1 MQDCIT
7 ALELELT
14 TMKTCH
20 EKLNV
25 DTGAG
30 VERVYSLFVE
40 TYRDLNAKIAPSIGP
55 AMTWAPTSSLDVRGA
70 SEPPVDNDRADVL
83 CLPRHL

>member
-7 ALELELT
+7 TLELELT

-30 VERVYSLFVE
+30 MERVHSLFVE
-40 TYRDLNAKIAPSIGP
+40 TYRDLSAKIAPF
-55 AMTWAPTSSLDVRGA
+55 
-70 SEPPVDNDRADVL
+70 DRSGDDL
-83 CLPRHL
+83 GTHFLTRCKRS